1 MDHGRPTTPPPLTTE
16 PPRDP
21 NAVINE
27 YLQVVKDCMFPP
39 HIVARLPE
47 EQRREIENM
56 DVRIKS
62 RPRGKVLGEVVTE
75 DDNDTGTGTASGHA
89 ERRARRDAAAAAAAA
104 RNNAPS
110 TRCRDGES
118 LRKGKTDVCARNLGV
133 RQDNLR
139 RTLVNLD
146 AEIEP
151 LFHISTGDVI
161 EGFPRTL
168 REVDLLHRTSWGF
181 LGVSDTEEE
190 RTHKA
195 NFLTLCRWRCGAH
208 SGGGGGEGEGG
219 GSLDGGGSGEKMG
232 CE

>member
-1 MDHGRPTTPPPLTTE
+1 MDHGRPTTPE

-21 NAVINE
+21 NAAINK

-62 RPRGKVLGEVVTE
+62 RPRGKVLGEVTE
-75 DDNDTGTGTASGHA
+75 DDTGAAPGHA
-89 ERRARRDAAAAAAAA
+89 ERQARRDGAAAAA
-104 RNNAPS
+104 RNNAQGA
-110 TRCRDGES
+110 RCRDGES
-118 LRKGKTDVCARNLGV
+118 LRRVDVCARNLGL
-133 RQDNLR
+133 RQENLR

-151 LFHISTGDVI
+151 LFHVSTGDVI

-168 REVDLLHRTSWGF
+168 REVDLLDYGDAVRILEAVG
-181 LGVSDTEEE
+181 DKE
-190 RTHKA
+190 RGDLWTVVA
-195 NFLTLCRWRCGAH
+195 RVRRWAA
-208 SGGGGGEGEGG
+208 SE
-219 GSLDGGGSGEKMG
+219 
-232 CE
+232 